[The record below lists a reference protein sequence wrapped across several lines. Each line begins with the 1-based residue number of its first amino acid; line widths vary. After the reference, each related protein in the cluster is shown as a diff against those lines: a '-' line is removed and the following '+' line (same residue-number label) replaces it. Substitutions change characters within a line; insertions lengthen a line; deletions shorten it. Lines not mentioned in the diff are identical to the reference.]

1 MNNQIRFEELI
12 EYIESHLTEKI
23 DYNELAKILAVSEQ
37 SMQRIFVFIT
47 NMSLSEYIRKRRLSK
62 AYEELKNSDIKIMD
76 LAIKYQY
83 ESETPFA
90 RSFKKLFNMN
100 PSECRKSDVEFIQFP
115 VYQFN
120 QTDIPFKYSY
130 KIENVEEIQL
140 YAYKIPYSKTKEDFL
155 FRIRELYQNLKDK
168 GLFEKIV
175 ELGMYG
181 ITFRQDDNTEMYYVG
196 CKKKFENSEP
206 VKIISGKYAVFNCGG
221 ASQSDIAPL
230 IHNIHSQFALSTN
243 LNIDLNYCFEYYE
256 KNENCYL
263 YIHILDSNESKN
275 IAEIKQK

>member
-1 MNNQIRFEELI
+1 MDNRVKFEELI
-12 EYIESHLTEKI
+12 KYIEMHLVEKI

-83 ESETPFA
+83 ESETSFS
-90 RSFKKLFNMN
+90 RSFKNMFNMS
-100 PSECRKSDVEFIQFP
+100 PSECRKSNVEFVQFP

-120 QTDIPFKYSY
+120 HIDSPFKYSY
-130 KIENVEEIQL
+130 KIKEIEEMLI
-140 YAYKIPYSKTKEDFL
+140 YAYKTPYTKTREDFL
-155 FRIRELYQNLKDK
+155 YRIRELYQNLKDR

-181 ITFRQDDNTEMYYVG
+181 VTSRQDDNTEEYYVG
-196 CKKKFENSEP
+196 CKEKLEDSEE
-206 VKIISGKYAVFNCGG
+206 VRIKAGKYAVFNCGG
-221 ASQSDIAPL
+221 ANQSDIAPL
-230 IHNIHSQFALSTN
+230 IHNIYTQFVLSSN
-243 LNIDLNYCFEYYE
+243 LNIDLNYCFEHYD
-256 KNENCYL
+256 KNDNCYL
-263 YIHILDSNESKN
+263 YIHIKT
-275 IAEIKQK
+275 

>member
-1 MNNQIRFEELI
+1 MDNRVKFEELI
-12 EYIESHLTEKI
+12 KYIEMHLTEII

-83 ESETPFA
+83 ESETSFS
-90 RSFKKLFNMN
+90 RSFKNMFNMS
-100 PSECRKSDVEFIQFP
+100 PSECRKDNAEFIQFP

-120 QTDIPFKYSY
+120 QVDTPFKYSY
-130 KIENVEEIQL
+130 KIEEIEEMRI
-140 YAYKIPYSKTKEDFL
+140 YAYKTPYTKTREDFL
-155 FRIRELYQNLKDK
+155 YRIRELYQNLKDR

-181 ITFRQDDNTEMYYVG
+181 VTFRQDDTTEEYYVG
-196 CKKKFENSEP
+196 CKEKLEDSEE
-206 VKIISGKYAVFNCGG
+206 VEIKAGKYAVFNCGG
-221 ASQSDIAPL
+221 ANQSDIAPL
-230 IHNIHSQFALSTN
+230 IHNIYTQFVLSTN
-243 LNIDLNYCFEYYE
+243 LNIDLNYCFEHYD

-263 YIHILDSNESKN
+263 YIHIKS
-275 IAEIKQK
+275 

>member
-1 MNNQIRFEELI
+1 MDNRVKFEELI
-12 EYIESHLTEKI
+12 KYIEIHLAEKI
-23 DYNELAKILAVSEQ
+23 DYNELAKIIAVSEQ

-83 ESETPFA
+83 ESETSFS
-90 RSFKKLFNMN
+90 RSFKNMFNMS
-100 PSECRKSDVEFIQFP
+100 PSECRKSNVEFIQFP

-120 QTDIPFKYSY
+120 QINTPFKYSY
-130 KIENVEEIQL
+130 KIEEIEEIRI
-140 YAYKIPYSKTKEDFL
+140 YAYKTPYTKTREDFL
-155 FRIRELYQNLKDK
+155 YRIRELYQNLKDR

-181 ITFRQDDNTEMYYVG
+181 VTFRQDDNTEEYYVG
-196 CKKKFENSEP
+196 CKEKLQDSKQITI
-206 VKIISGKYAVFNCGG
+206 KAGKYAVFNCIG
-221 ASQSDIAPL
+221 ANQSDIAPL
-230 IHNIHSQFALSTN
+230 IHNIYTQFILSTN
-243 LNIDLNYCFEYYE
+243 LNIDLNYCFEHYD

-263 YIHILDSNESKN
+263 YIHIKT
-275 IAEIKQK
+275 